1 MLLIKNCWL
10 RFVLTWVLWSQKR
23 LFGQLRPQPFP
34 MASFSS
40 FPYRTISSQML
51 SEILDGWETNHES
64 VVSKETGLSMCH
76 NRSVRYFCVTKAE
89 RKHIEM
95 RHSIIRFV
103 ISVSL
108 LLFHFLSFCS
118 SSITCLWRSFTG
130 HHRSCSFNVGS
141 TFGRNVSARV

>member
-1 MLLIKNCWL
+1 
-10 RFVLTWVLWSQKR
+10 
-23 LFGQLRPQPFP
+23 

-76 NRSVRYFCVTKAE
+76 NRSVRYFCVTKVE

-103 ISVSL
+103 IPVLSFIISLFIFLFLFNNLPLAIVHWPSSVL
-108 LLFHFLSFCS
+108 LLQCRLHIWAKRFSPCVTLK
-118 SSITCLWRSFTG
+118 
-130 HHRSCSFNVGS
+130 
-141 TFGRNVSARV
+141 RNVQYFFT